1 MIDAP
6 CGAGKTEYIIRYLN
20 EHRERP
26 FLYISPLRKMFE
38 RIEGKGEYKGRGIE
52 GRTIF
57 TPEIDRY
64 NRTKL
69 HSLKEQISVGV
80 DVMSTHALF
89 LRLDDEATDMFG
101 QYDYGLIIDEA
112 LDAVTALP
120 TGKGR
125 VNDEEDFVF
134 HDLKQRV
141 TDGNLKWLLEH
152 DCISIDSSNYN
163 RVVWTDKSHNL
174 EHRYEDIERMVK
186 AGGISYVN
194 GTFLIWSFPI
204 SVLEAFRD
212 VTILTYR
219 FDSSIF
225 KAYLD
230 FYGKDYEHKTVV
242 REGNDLH
249 LANFTQM
256 ISQGKQ
262 YANLMNI
269 CTAEKL
275 NAIGLKTGRKCPL
288 SYGWYSRS
296 DKVQRKALKN
306 NLTNYFRHYCKADSD
321 SVMWTTYKGHSDSIK
336 PPGYIVR
343 RDGKT
348 PSFVPCNSKATE
360 QFKERYNLAYL
371 IDRYL
376 NPGIEAFFLQKNITV
391 PEDEYALSEFIQW
404 IFRSRISKGEP
415 ISLYVPSERMRNLLL
430 AWLGLQ

>member
-1 MIDAP
+1 MFKRI
-6 CGAGKTEYIIRYLN
+6 AGE
-20 EHRERP
+20 
-26 FLYISPLRKMFE
+26 
-38 RIEGKGEYKGRGIE
+38 EGYEGRGVE
-52 GRTIF
+52 GRTIC
-57 TPEIDRY
+57 TPTVDRY

-89 LRLDDEATDMFG
+89 LRLDGETAGMFG
-101 QYDYGLIIDEA
+101 RYDYELIIDEA
-112 LDAVTALP
+112 LDVVTALP
-120 TGKGR
+120 TGKGKT
-125 VNDEEDFVF
+125 NDEEDFVF

-163 RVVWTDKSHNL
+163 RVVWTDKSHL

-204 SVLEAFRD
+204 SVLEAFND

-242 REGNDLH
+242 RDGNELH
-249 LANFTQM
+249 LADFTQK
-256 ISQGKQ
+256 ISKGRQF
-262 YANLMNI
+262 ADLFNI
-269 CTAEKL
+269 CSAEKL

-288 SYGWYSRS
+288 SYGWYGRS
-296 DKVQRKALKN
+296 NKTQRKALKD

-321 SVMWTTYKGHSDSIK
+321 SVMWTTYKGYLESIK

-343 RDGKT
+343 HDGKQ
-348 PSFVPCNSKATE
+348 SFVSCNSKATE
-360 QFKERYNLAYL
+360 EYKERYNLAYL
-371 IDRYL
+371 IDRHL
-376 NPGIEAFFLQKNITV
+376 NPGIEAFFRQKNIII

-404 IFRSRISKGEP
+404 IFRSRIREKEP
-415 ISLYVPSERMRNLLL
+415 VNLYVPSERMRNLLL
-430 AWLGLQ
+430 VWMGLR